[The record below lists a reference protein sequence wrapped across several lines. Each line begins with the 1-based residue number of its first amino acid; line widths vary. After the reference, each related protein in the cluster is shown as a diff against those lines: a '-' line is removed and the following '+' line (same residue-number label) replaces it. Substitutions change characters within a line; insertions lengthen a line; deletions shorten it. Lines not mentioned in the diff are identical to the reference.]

1 MHHFGTYTVW
11 EKVIEM
17 EALCGHKAMKLVTW
31 QMIILI
37 SITGALK
44 WNAFISPYLQAH
56 VFLFLIS
63 LKKPFFSSDLGP
75 NKNSG
80 NQLRVLLQ
88 PTPALLFTLVES
100 TSKETVKW
108 RKTEFTIRTEQKG
121 GGRGVER
128 KKKPVFMAL
137 PASNKNRLCVG
148 KGFRAWSL
156 CVEPTPSCRKAGNSK
171 AVQ

>member
-1 MHHFGTYTVW
+1 
-11 EKVIEM
+11 M

-156 CVEPTPSCRKAGNSK
+156 CVEPTPSWRKAGNSK

>member
-1 MHHFGTYTVW
+1 
-11 EKVIEM
+11 M

-128 KKKPVFMAL
+128 KKNLCLWHYLL
-137 PASNKNRLCVG
+137 PTKIGSVWGRGSELGVCVQDPHLHAEKQEIPKLCSECL
-148 KGFRAWSL
+148 FAFN
-156 CVEPTPSCRKAGNSK
+156 P
-171 AVQ
+171 